1 MDIRV
6 KLGLVANVAAKLGG
20 SGESV
25 RSMDGEED
33 IKLVNSVES
42 SVKIT
47 AVSASIAGPAGVQ

>member
-1 MDIRV
+1 M